1 MKLRHLRKRQYHCA
15 VPLIVSV
22 KCCVLASD
30 STYERCCEFERI
42 WAVPIIALPM
52 RAGPTP
58 AATRAG
64 DDGFFLQARLACI
77 SVATVCFA
85 AAAGLEG
92 QKLGSPLIA
101 ALPGVAAAGALA
113 YRARPA
119 LALTPPLTLDDVEI
133 REAPG
138 KGEGLFASRRIK
150 EGQFIMDYLGEE
162 MSAEE
167 LDERYENL
175 LEARYALELTGPLG
189 LNPTFIDAVNKERS
203 NLGRYINH
211 CSRPTCRKVRQRF
224 PDRRLRFFAARD
236 IDPGEELT
244 FDYGESYW
252 IGRENELVE

>member
-1 MKLRHLRKRQYHCA
+1 M
-15 VPLIVSV
+15 SV
-22 KCCVLASD
+22 TCCVLASD

-119 LALTPPLTLDDVEI
+119 LALSPPMTLDGDVEI

-138 KGEGLFASRRIK
+138 KGEGLFASRRIDK
-150 EGQFIMDYLGEE
+150 GQFVMVGGRRPRSSTAVDRC
-162 MSAEE
+162 SVF
-167 LDERYENL
+167 DVN
-175 LEARYALELTGPLG
+175 TGL
-189 LNPTFIDAVNKERS
+189 F
-203 NLGRYINH
+203 GRGD
-211 CSRPTCRKVRQRF
+211 VRGRTQR
-224 PDRRLRFFAARD
+224 
-236 IDPGEELT
+236 
-244 FDYGESYW
+244 
-252 IGRENELVE
+252 

>member
-1 MKLRHLRKRQYHCA
+1 M
-15 VPLIVSV
+15 
-22 KCCVLASD
+22 SD
-30 STYERCCEFERI
+30 V
-42 WAVPIIALPM
+42 WAVPIIYSLWQPGLHCITM
-52 RAGPTP
+52 RIGGPESATK

-64 DDGFFLQARLACI
+64 DDAFFLQARLACI

-92 QKLGSPLIA
+92 QKLDSPLVA
-101 ALPGVAAAGALA
+101 ALPGVAAASALA

-119 LALTPPLTLDDVEI
+119 LALSPPMTLDGDVEI

-138 KGEGLFASRRIK
+138 KGEGLFARRSIK
-150 EGQFIMDYLGEE
+150 EGSFIMDYLGEE
-162 MSAEE
+162 MAADE
-167 LDERYENL
+167 LNERYANL

-189 LNPTFIDAVNKERS
+189 LSPSYIDAVNPERS

-236 IDPGEELT
+236 IAPGEELT
-244 FDYGESYW
+244 FDYGSSYW
-252 IGRENELVE
+252 IGREGELVE

>member
-1 MKLRHLRKRQYHCA
+1 M
-15 VPLIVSV
+15 
-22 KCCVLASD
+22 
-30 STYERCCEFERI
+30 RI
-42 WAVPIIALPM
+42 GGTQPA
-52 RAGPTP
+52 

-64 DDGFFLQARLACI
+64 DDAFFLQARLACI

-150 EGQFIMDYLGEE
+150 EGCFIMDYLGEE

-189 LNPTFIDAVNKERS
+189 LNPTFIDAVSPEKS